1 MPEILEKIA
10 DVLESR
16 RDGDPQGSY
25 VASLY
30 AQGLDAMLK
39 KVGEESI
46 ELLIAAKSADPGAV
60 VRFHS
65 RSGPI
70 TETAAGH
77 AALST
82 GTVPARNGII
92 GNDWQHR
99 VGDGWMSMYTVADST
114 SPIIGLPD
122 NAALIP

>member
-60 VRFHS
+60 VH
-65 RSGPI
+65 
-70 TETAAGH
+70 ETADLWFHTMILLASLDIRPEQVLGELERRFG
-77 AALST
+77 LS
-82 GTVPARNGII
+82 
-92 GNDWQHR
+92 
-99 VGDGWMSMYTVADST
+99 
-114 SPIIGLPD
+114 GLKEKA
-122 NAALIP
+122 NRHK